1 MTTDGAARNWS
12 ALAAIMLA
20 VLAVSLDVTVLT
32 VALPTLAGAMQASES
47 DLQWF
52 SSAYALVLAAGML
65 PAGLLGDRYGRKKV
79 MLISLTL
86 FGAGSIACAASSSPA
101 VFIAARA
108 LLGAAGA
115 GVVVMALSAVTV
127 LIPEEQ
133 RPRAVGLWAAANFV
147 ALPLGPVLG
156 GWLLTHYWWGWV
168 FLMNVP
174 VAALG
179 LAAVAALMPESRSSE
194 RPQVDVLGTVLFCG
208 GLAMATYGLIEA
220 GRQGWTNSRALLPL
234 AAGLLVLLV
243 FGFWERRLSRREGGQ
258 PVVDTSLLATP
269 GFTWGVILM
278 AAGLVAAFGA
288 MFTLPQ
294 YFQAVLGVDPQGS
307 GLRLLPLIAGLI
319 LGAVPADRLADR
331 IGAKLTVAL
340 GFALMAAG
348 MGAGSFTGAGSSTTF
363 VVAWMT
369 VVGAGMGL
377 TLSTAGGAAL
387 REVPAERSGVASA
400 LLQALQKL
408 GAPFGAAILGS
419 ILNSA
424 YQSRLHLGQLPA
436 PVAEVVRQSV
446 FGGVAVARRMHSPAL
461 LNNVRGAFVHGLD
474 VALVVSAGIAL
485 ACIILGL
492 AFMPGRRASTRQQ
505 AGLEPAGRASLT
517 GPRAGASA

>member
-1 MTTDGAARNWS
+1 M
-12 ALAAIMLA
+12 AAIMVA

-32 VALPTLAGAMQASES
+32 VALPTLAGVLQATES

-65 PAGLLGDRYGRKKV
+65 PAGLLGDRHGRRRV
-79 MLISLTL
+79 MLISLAI
-86 FGAGSIACAASSSPA
+86 FGAGSVACAASTSPA
-101 VFIAARA
+101 AFIAARA

-115 GVVVMALSAVTV
+115 GVVVMALSAVAV

-133 RPRAVGLWAAANFV
+133 RPRAVGLWAAANFM

-156 GWLLTHYWWGWV
+156 GWLLTRYWWGWV

-179 LAAVAALMPESRSSE
+179 LVAVAALMPESRSPE
-194 RPQVDVLGTVLFCG
+194 RPRVDILGTVLFCG
-208 GLAMATYGLIEA
+208 GLAVATYGLIEA
-220 GRQGWTNSRALLPL
+220 GRQGWTSASALLAL
-234 AAGLLVLLV
+234 AAGVIVLVV
-243 FGFWERRLSRREGGQ
+243 FGLWERRLSRRPGGQ
-258 PVVDTSLLATP
+258 PVVDLRLLATP

-294 YFQAVLGVDPQGS
+294 YFQAVLGVDPQSS
-307 GLRLLPLIAGLI
+307 GLRLLPLIVGLI
-319 LGAVPADRLADR
+319 VGAVPADTVAGR
-331 IGAKLTVAL
+331 IGVKLTVAL

-348 MGAGSFTGAGSSTTF
+348 MAIGSFTGAASGAAF
-363 VVAWMT
+363 VAVWM
-369 VVGAGMGL
+369 VLVGAGMGL

-387 REVPAERSGVASA
+387 REVPEERSGVASA

-419 ILNSA
+419 VLNAA
-424 YQSRLHLGQLPA
+424 YQSQLHIAQLPA
-436 PVAEVVRQSV
+436 PVAAAVRQSV
-446 FGGVAVARRMHSPAL
+446 FAGVAIARQMHSPSL
-461 LNNVRGAFVHGLD
+461 LDDVRRAFVHGLD
-474 VALVVSAGIAL
+474 VALVVSSGIAL
-485 ACIILGL
+485 VCIVLGV
-492 AFMPGRRASTRQQ
+492 AFMPGRKQALAAAASNTP
-505 AGLEPAGRASLT
+505 GGEEP
-517 GPRAGASA
+517 SALFAISGK